1 VNEPLPV
8 VVVAAARLRAA
19 VEETAAALA
28 GADLDR
34 LLASDAQLLTVIN
47 DIPRSPS
54 LSAADRLRLRQEVEH
69 AQAALGRCRR
79 LGSTLND
86 FVRFSLD
93 AQGQTPGYEP
103 RRAAAPV
110 TGRAFSTRA

>member
-1 VNEPLPV
+1 VTPPSPAIV
-8 VVVAAARLRAA
+8 SAAARLRAA

-47 DIPRSPS
+47 DIPRSS
-54 LSAADRLRLRQEVEH
+54 LNAADKARLREEVEH
-69 AQAALGRCRR
+69 AQRALRRCRR

-103 RRAAAPV
+103 RRPAAPI
-110 TGRAFSTRA
+110 TGRAFNTRA

>member
-1 VNEPLPV
+1 VTPPSPAIV
-8 VVVAAARLRAA
+8 SAAARLRAA

-54 LSAADRLRLRQEVEH
+54 LSAADKARLRDEVEH

-79 LGSTLND
+79 LGATLND

-103 RRAAAPV
+103 RRPAAPI

>member
-1 VNEPLPV
+1 VNAPRPAI
-8 VVVAAARLRAA
+8 VVAAARLRAA
-19 VEETAAALA
+19 VEDTAAALA
-28 GADLDR
+28 GAELDR
-34 LLASDAQLLTVIN
+34 LLASEAELLTVLN

-54 LSAADRLRLRQEVEH
+54 LSVEDGSHLRQEVEH
-69 AQAALGRCRR
+69 AQTALRRCRR

-103 RRAAAPV
+103 RRTAAPI

>member
-1 VNEPLPV
+1 VNAPLPD

-19 VEETAAALA
+19 VEDTAAALA

-34 LLASDAQLLTVIN
+34 LLASEAQLLTVLN

-54 LSAADRLRLRQEVEH
+54 LTLEERSRLRQEVEH
-69 AQAALGRCRR
+69 AQSALRRCRR

-103 RRAAAPV
+103 RRTAAPI

>member
-1 VNEPLPV
+1 VKSPLPAI
-8 VVVAAARLRAA
+8 VVAAARLRAA

-34 LLASDAQLLTVIN
+34 LLAADAQLLTVIN

-54 LSAADRLRLRQEVEH
+54 LSADDRSRLRAEVEQ
-69 AQAALGRCRR
+69 AQGALRRCRR

-86 FVRFSLD
+86 FVRLSLD

-103 RRAAAPV
+103 RRSGAAV